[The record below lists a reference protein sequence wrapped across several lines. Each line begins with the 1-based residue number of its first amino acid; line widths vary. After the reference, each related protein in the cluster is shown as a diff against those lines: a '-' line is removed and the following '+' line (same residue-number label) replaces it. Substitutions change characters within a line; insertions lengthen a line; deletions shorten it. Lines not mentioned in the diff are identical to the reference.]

1 MGKKN
6 RKKQDDGDYFAS
18 LGAPTENAV
27 DDAAAEKAEEERL
40 ARQAKAAAQR
50 EAKKQ
55 KEAQERAE
63 RAAVAE
69 RARLA
74 MERRNNKGKSVA
86 VVEEEEEEAV
96 EEPAP
101 APAEAEEEAAPPPPP
116 PLSSFARVLLFLRPF
131 SPDAGAVS
139 GVGKLYRF
147 LWILLATFASPAT
160 IEDVDAHL
168 RTSNSEAAER
178 IDAEDERKRTTMLF
192 CPDTGKWFPRNTKVW
207 ALASL
212 RRTDTQI
219 ERWVKNLK
227 TKGKSEQW
235 TRVRDGDGWASC
247 PAKLGVADEDLGDSE
262 VQFYACLDG
271 KVFECSDWVAS
282 HVCTRAAARELGCVD
297 GPRTLFRVAVD
308 EVQGAVATLDKKAS
322 AALHAKAGVST
333 KKAPKEKL
341 SRAEKNAKKK
351 AYGR

>member
-40 ARQAKAAAQR
+40 ERQAKAAAQR

-74 MERRNNKGKSVA
+74 MERRNNKGKSV
-86 VVEEEEEEAV
+86 VVEEEAEEAV

-101 APAEAEEEAAPPPPP
+101 APVQEAEEAAPPPPP
-116 PLSSFARVLLFLRPF
+116 LSAFARVLLFLRPF
-131 SPDAGAVS
+131 SPDVGTVS
-139 GVGKLYRF
+139 GVGKVWRL
-147 LWILLATFASPAT
+147 LWVLLATFASPAT

-168 RTSNSEAAER
+168 RTSNSEAAEK

-227 TKGKSEQW
+227 TKGSKEQW
-235 TRVRDGDGWASC
+235 TRVKDGDGWASC

-262 VQFYACLDG
+262 IQFYACLDG

-282 HVCTRAAARELGCVD
+282 HVCTRAAARELGVVD
-297 GPRTLFRVAVD
+297 GPRTLFRVVFD
-308 EVQGAVATLDKKAS
+308 DVQGAVATLDKKAS
-322 AALHAKAGVST
+322 ATLSAKAGVSSS
-333 KKAPKEKL
+333 KKQPKEKL
-341 SRAEKNAKKK
+341 SRAEKKAKKK

>member
-86 VVEEEEEEAV
+86 VVEEAEEEEAV

-101 APAEAEEEAAPPPPP
+101 APQPTAAEEAAPPPPP

-139 GVGKLYRF
+139 GVGKVWRF

-168 RTSNSEAAER
+168 RTSNSAAAEK

-262 VQFYACLDG
+262 VSFYACLDG
-271 KVFECSDWVAS
+271 KVFECSDWIAS
-282 HVCTRAAARELGCVD
+282 HVCTRAAARELGVD
-297 GPRTLFRVAVD
+297 GPRTLFRVTVD
-308 EVQGAVATLDKKAS
+308 DVQGAVATLDKKAA
-322 AALHAKAGVST
+322 AALSAKAGVASS
-333 KKAPKEKL
+333 KKQPKEKL
-341 SRAEKNAKKK
+341 SRAEKKVRV
-351 AYGR
+351 GVR

>member
-27 DDAAAEKAEEERL
+27 DAAAEKAEEERL

-74 MERRNNKGKSVA
+74 MERRNNKGRA
-86 VVEEEEEEAV
+86 VVVEEEEEAV

-101 APAEAEEEAAPPPPP
+101 APQPTAAEEAAPPPPP

-139 GVGKLYRF
+139 GVGKVWRL
-147 LWILLATFASPAT
+147 LWVLLATFASPAT

-168 RTSNSEAAER
+168 RSSNSEAAER

-207 ALASL
+207 SCVEIKIL
-212 RRTDTQI
+212 RR
-219 ERWVKNLK
+219 
-227 TKGKSEQW
+227 
-235 TRVRDGDGWASC
+235 VRAISSRRPPRHRRDAGSMAWRC
-247 PAKLGVADEDLGDSE
+247 RFL
-262 VQFYACLDG
+262 
-271 KVFECSDWVAS
+271 
-282 HVCTRAAARELGCVD
+282 AARASQD
-297 GPRTLFRVAVD
+297 GRVI
-308 EVQGAVATLDKKAS
+308 
-322 AALHAKAGVST
+322 
-333 KKAPKEKL
+333 
-341 SRAEKNAKKK
+341 AEK
-351 AYGR
+351 

>member
-86 VVEEEEEEAV
+86 VVEEAEEEEAV

-101 APAEAEEEAAPPPPP
+101 APQPTAAEEAAPPPPP

-139 GVGKLYRF
+139 GVGKVWRF

-160 IEDVDAHL
+160 IEDVDTHL
-168 RTSNSEAAER
+168 RSSNSEAAEK

-192 CPDTGKWFPRNTKVW
+192 CPDTGKWFPRNTKV
-207 ALASL
+207 
-212 RRTDTQI
+212 
-219 ERWVKNLK
+219 
-227 TKGKSEQW
+227 
-235 TRVRDGDGWASC
+235 
-247 PAKLGVADEDLGDSE
+247 
-262 VQFYACLDG
+262 
-271 KVFECSDWVAS
+271 
-282 HVCTRAAARELGCVD
+282 
-297 GPRTLFRVAVD
+297 
-308 EVQGAVATLDKKAS
+308 
-322 AALHAKAGVST
+322 
-333 KKAPKEKL
+333 
-341 SRAEKNAKKK
+341 
-351 AYGR
+351 

>member
-40 ARQAKAAAQR
+40 ERQAKAAAQR

-69 RARLA
+69 RARQA
-74 MERRNNKGKSVA
+74 MERRNNKGRSVA
-86 VVEEEEEEAV
+86 VEEAEEEEAV

-101 APAEAEEEAAPPPPP
+101 AAEVEEEAAPPPPP

-139 GVGKLYRF
+139 GVGKVWRL
-147 LWILLATFASPAT
+147 LWVLLATFASPAT

-168 RTSNSEAAER
+168 RTSNSEAAEK

-227 TKGKSEQW
+227 TKGK
-235 TRVRDGDGWASC
+235 DGGRWPVSYLA
-247 PAKLGVADEDLGDSE
+247 V
-262 VQFYACLDG
+262 
-271 KVFECSDWVAS
+271 
-282 HVCTRAAARELGCVD
+282 
-297 GPRTLFRVAVD
+297 PRCCGAFTPSMRVAF
-308 EVQGAVATLDKKAS
+308 
-322 AALHAKAGVST
+322 
-333 KKAPKEKL
+333 
-341 SRAEKNAKKK
+341 
-351 AYGR
+351 